1 MPKLLLWD
9 IDGTIISSGGCG
21 EASLRLAVRDFFGCD
36 DDLKDIEIAGRTD
49 TRIARQLLR
58 KYGRKETVEAIDAL
72 LGRYLHHLPQLLP
85 QRKGVLLPGV
95 ADVLDVLARR
105 DDVVLALLTGN
116 LAAGAEHKLS
126 HYGVWQYF
134 RFGAYADDHFDR
146 NELGPVAMK
155 RARELGYEF
164 SAHDVWVLGDTPHDI
179 ACARAFG
186 AKALAVAT
194 GAFPSAQL
202 AQHKPDALFE
212 NMVDTAGVVSLLAG
226 EVD

>member
-1 MPKLLLWD
+1 M
-9 IDGTIISSGGCG
+9 
-21 EASLRLAVRDFFGCD
+21 
-36 DDLKDIEIAGRTD
+36 
-49 TRIARQLLR
+49 
-58 KYGRKETVEAIDAL
+58 
-72 LGRYLHHLPQLLP
+72 
-85 QRKGVLLPGV
+85 
-95 ADVLDVLARR
+95 
-105 DDVVLALLTGN
+105 LTGN

-164 SAHDVWVLGDTPHDI
+164 SPHDVWVLGDTPHDI

-194 GAFPSAQL
+194 GAFLSAQL
-202 AQHKPDALFE
+202 SEHKPDALFE
-212 NMVDTAGVVSLLAG
+212 NMVDTAGVVSVLAG